1 MTVSGSQVEYAND
14 DFVRGQPERLEKI
27 CEPFVARLKQDNELR
42 LKLNNGEHPILEFD
56 AGWVLIHGLNEFVLC
71 FVF

>member
-14 DFVRGQPERLEKI
+14 DFVRGQPQRLGKI
-27 CEPFVARLKQDNELR
+27 CDPFVARVKQDIELR
-42 LKLNNGEHPILEFD
+42 FKQDNGEHPILDFD
-56 AGWVLIHGLNEFVLC
+56 AGRVLIHGLNECILC